1 MNSAAK
7 NSPLSPVQEV
17 AQAVGPA
24 RDWEPGSWKNFPA
37 LQQATYPDPIAL
49 DAALKTLGRLPPLV
63 TSWEILALRE
73 QIAEAQEGR
82 RFVLQGG
89 DCAESFDEVC
99 ASPWST
105 ACKCRSCASGASPG
119 STQSRAHPTWR
130 PATG

>member
-7 NSPLSPVQEV
+7 GSPLSPVQEAV
-17 AQAVGPA
+17 QAVGPA
-24 RDWEPGSWKNFPA
+24 RDWEPGSWRNFPA
-37 LQQATYPDPIAL
+37 LQQAAYPDPLAL
-49 DAALKTLGRLPPLV
+49 DAALKTLARLPPLV

-99 ASPWST
+99 APLIPNRV
-105 ACKCRSCASGASPG
+105 KVLVQRSLALGQVLQVQA
-119 STQSRAHPTWR
+119 
-130 PATG
+130 